1 MSKFKEKVFI
11 GIDPGKNGGI
21 AILNDITGEEV
32 AFRCPKKPDDMF
44 VLFAAGVDGSS
55 ENVDCFVE
63 FVHAFPGQGVV
74 STFSFGQNL
83 GQWEGVIAS
92 QEVDINF
99 VNPRKWMEHYSVPP
113 RLQKKDRKRFLRDIA
128 EKLFPNLKMTFNI
141 SDALLIAN
149 YGRELYYKENLSGRG
164 RGKKP

>member
-1 MSKFKEKVFI
+1 MSKFKEKAFI

-21 AILNDITGEEV
+21 AILNDISGEEV
-32 AFRCPKKPDDMF
+32 SFRCPKTVGDMF
-44 VLFAAGVDGSS
+44 ILFASGVQGASDD
-55 ENVDCFVE
+55 VDCFVE

-99 VNPRKWMEHYSVPP
+99 VNPRKWMDHYSLPP
-113 RLQKKDRKRFLRDIA
+113 NHHYRHLQLRYQQ
-128 EKLFPNLKMTFNI
+128 LR
-141 SDALLIAN
+141 
-149 YGRELYYKENLSGRG
+149 YGREAYLLLVLFLLQPLKDL
-164 RGKKP
+164 